1 MKEPT
6 VYIVTNK
13 DNSTLYIGS
22 TSKLTQ
28 TIYQHKCSE
37 ASDSNTGV
45 SLDKLV
51 FFELYGTMEAANLRE
66 KMLKN
71 WCRDLQD
78 ELITEQNPNWR
89 DLFPFLA

>member
-6 VYIVTNK
+6 VYIITNK
-13 DNSTLYIGS
+13 DNSTLHIGS

-28 TIYQHKCSE
+28 TIYQHKTVDASE
-37 ASDSNTGV
+37 SGV
-45 SLDKLV
+45 APDLDKLV
-51 FFELYGTMEAANLRE
+51 FFELYDTMEAANLRE
-66 KMLKN
+66 NMLKN

>member
-6 VYIVTNK
+6 VYIITNK

-22 TSKLTQ
+22 TTKLTQ
-28 TIYQHKCSE
+28 TIYQYKSTE
-37 ASDSNTGV
+37 ESDSNAGAA
-45 SLDKLV
+45 LDKLV
-51 FFELYGTMEAANLRE
+51 FFEPYGTMEAASLRE
-66 KMLKN
+66 NMLKN

-78 ELITEQNPNWR
+78 ELITAHNPNWR